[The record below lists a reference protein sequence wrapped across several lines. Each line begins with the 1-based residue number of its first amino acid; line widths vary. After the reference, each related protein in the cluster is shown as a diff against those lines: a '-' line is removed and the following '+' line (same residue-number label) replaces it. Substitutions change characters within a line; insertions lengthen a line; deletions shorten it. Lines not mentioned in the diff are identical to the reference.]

1 VSQAHGNA
9 RMYHSIH
16 PAKSSQDK
24 EMRHLILV
32 TAKIEHQMDI
42 IDFEVETKDAKI
54 LTLWL
59 SIYPF
64 QNCTGE

>member
-1 VSQAHGNA
+1 
-9 RMYHSIH
+9 
-16 PAKSSQDK
+16 
-24 EMRHLILV
+24 
-32 TAKIEHQMDI
+32 MDI